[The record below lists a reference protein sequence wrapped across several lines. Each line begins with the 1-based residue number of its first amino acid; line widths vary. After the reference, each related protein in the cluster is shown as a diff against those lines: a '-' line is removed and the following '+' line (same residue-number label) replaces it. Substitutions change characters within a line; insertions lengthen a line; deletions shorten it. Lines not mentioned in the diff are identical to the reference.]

1 MINRCRRKP
10 FPGVWI
16 ITGILV
22 GLLFS
27 ACGDKDPLLIGFVG
41 GTSGRVADLGIS
53 GRDAVQLAVDQCN
66 RAGGIHG
73 RQVQLVMKD
82 DQQDPDIARQAVQ
95 DMIRK
100 GVAAVIGPMTSDMG
114 LAVLPLLDEA
124 GLLAVSPTGTSQ
136 SLSGRDDHF
145 FRVCST
151 TREFAVKSAD
161 YQIRSG
167 NMRRI
172 SAIYDKSNLSFC
184 KNWLENFTE
193 TFTALGGEV
202 IHTLE
207 FQAGEERSF
216 LELGRD
222 LLRMKPDGILIIANS
237 MDSAMLCQQIH
248 KLDPDIAITLADWGA
263 TERLLELG
271 GKAVEGVTVVQTFNR
286 DNPNPRFQDF
296 RKEYLDRFHREPG
309 FPGVYA
315 HDAVQVV
322 FTALKTR
329 KKNQTLKDTVL
340 SLKKFQGLQNDF
352 SFDAFGDVERLNAS
366 INIVQNQKFIVV
378 D

>member
-124 GLLAVSPTGTSQ
+124 GLLAVSPTATTR
-136 SLSGRDDHF
+136 LFSGHDDYF
-145 FRVCST
+145 SRVCST
-151 TREFAVKSAD
+151 TRE
-161 YQIRSG
+161 
-167 NMRRI
+167 
-172 SAIYDKSNLSFC
+172 
-184 KNWLENFTE
+184 
-193 TFTALGGEV
+193 
-202 IHTLE
+202 
-207 FQAGEERSF
+207 
-216 LELGRD
+216 
-222 LLRMKPDGILIIANS
+222 
-237 MDSAMLCQQIH
+237 
-248 KLDPDIAITLADWGA
+248 
-263 TERLLELG
+263 
-271 GKAVEGVTVVQTFNR
+271 
-286 DNPNPRFQDF
+286 
-296 RKEYLDRFHREPG
+296 
-309 FPGVYA
+309 
-315 HDAVQVV
+315 
-322 FTALKTR
+322 
-329 KKNQTLKDTVL
+329 
-340 SLKKFQGLQNDF
+340 
-352 SFDAFGDVERLNAS
+352 
-366 INIVQNQKFIVV
+366 
-378 D
+378 